1 MNIIK
6 WSLFSSGL
14 VVTIGLYW
22 LTIVDQQTWFDISF
36 MIIEK
41 QTSLGFPLWLSGLV
55 PMALGWYIGQ
65 KSSKYTPPPRVLN
78 AGPTPKP
85 MQEIPEGGSLSVG
98 SIDESAFM
106 TDWEVHLQSE
116 ANALNLPPG
125 ATITLQ
131 PFHNV
136 QIGLTLRRT
145 TPQNS
150 RLAMVLLA
158 ELLSKTKTPPRV
170 RITFIDILVLGEQK
184 KTSNFC
190 Q

>member
-1 MNIIK
+1 
-6 WSLFSSGL
+6 
-14 VVTIGLYW
+14 
-22 LTIVDQQTWFDISF
+22 
-36 MIIEK
+36 
-41 QTSLGFPLWLSGLV
+41 
-55 PMALGWYIGQ
+55 
-65 KSSKYTPPPRVLN
+65 
-78 AGPTPKP
+78 

-170 RITFIDILVLGEQK
+170 RITFIDILATGVPLKNVAQGAFTQYFGKRDFIISEQIDGLDIRFNYPD
-184 KTSNFC
+184 SC
-190 Q
+190 WADSQ